1 MGAMSRSHVPF
12 RVLRE
17 AVRIIFVLK
26 IGSGFAS
33 GFARVRK
40 DSDALGVLPAVPF
53 RMAEVQE
60 SEEVYGRFM
69 GGSDQNTGNPGQF
82 GQSRQFMHIVQS
94 RINIGYWASC

>member
-1 MGAMSRSHVPF
+1 MSRLNVPF

-40 DSDALGVLPAVPF
+40 DSDALGGLPAVLF

-60 SEEVYGRFM
+60 SGDIWRRFG
-69 GGSDQNTGNPGQF
+69 GGSARNRALLGRSCN
-82 GQSRQFMHIVQS
+82 SVQHMQMVQG
-94 RINIGYWASC
+94 RINTSDCASG